1 MMKNTGTGEHYNYK
15 IWISNWFQ
23 VNVMLNQ
30 ISCMFARWQN
40 SFTEFQKIIIS
51 IEGGKTKTTILTTD
65 FLQVKYSANIL
76 R

>member
-1 MMKNTGTGEHYNYK
+1 MKSTGTGEHYNYK

-30 ISCMFARWQN
+30 ISCMFARWRN
-40 SFTEFQKIIIS
+40 RFTQFPKRMIS

>member
-1 MMKNTGTGEHYNYK
+1 
-15 IWISNWFQ
+15 
-23 VNVMLNQ
+23 ML
-30 ISCMFARWQN
+30 ARWQN
-40 SFTEFQKIIIS
+40 RFTEFQKIIIS